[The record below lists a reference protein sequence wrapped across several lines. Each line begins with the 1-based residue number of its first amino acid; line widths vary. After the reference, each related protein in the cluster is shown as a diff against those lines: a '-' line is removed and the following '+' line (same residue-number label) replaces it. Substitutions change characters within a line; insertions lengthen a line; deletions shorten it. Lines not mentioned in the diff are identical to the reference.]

1 MKTNKM
7 KIWILLLVL
16 LISANF
22 AFGQD
27 RYIEIEVTD
36 TIMCKIDH
44 VYYSVLVEEEKMES
58 VSKYLIKEDISFSSQ
73 IVTEFGDALQFIIDF
88 NSNTA
93 LNEFNREFKGKS
105 VIIQADLIDRTHE
118 LNEKELDILYRK
130 LMTKGENEALK
141 IAKAMDRNKVELLE
155 VSYKV
160 QDQAMGGFTLYP
172 PLSAFNNLST
182 KIPEEG
188 LKEIAISKTMVLKY
202 KVN

>member
-1 MKTNKM
+1 M
-7 KIWILLLVL
+7 KIWILLLIL
-16 LISANF
+16 IISANF